1 MGHCRDSHV
10 ALAVKNLPANA
21 GDITDTCSI
30 PGSGRCPGEGR
41 GTPLQYSCLGNPMD
55 RGGWRA
61 AVHGDAQSQT
71 RLSDLACTQHGAL
84 HGAMK
89 NQSKRERESMFLYL
103 RGVYQQRGLIHNHW
117 ANAGINKYLHKAI
130 AESFHKK
137 RNHLFK
143 SDSREITNQNKGLSS
158 DNH

>member
-55 RGGWRA
+55 RGGWQA
-61 AVHGDAQSQT
+61 TVHGDAQSQT

-84 HGAMK
+84 HGALK

-117 ANAGINKYLHKAI
+117 ANAGISKYLHKAI
-130 AESFHKK
+130 AESLHKK

-143 SDSREITNQNKGLSS
+143 SDS
-158 DNH
+158 NHLFKSEK